1 MPFRTITGHRH
12 LLELLA
18 GAAVRGTLPPSLIF
32 AGREGVGKKMAAVS
46 LAQLVN
52 CLKPS
57 TDACGECASC
67 TRIARGVHAD
77 VLLIEPGDTGSIK
90 VDQVRDAIERT
101 AYRPFEGRRRVVIVD
116 QADEMLVEAQN
127 ALLKTLEEPPPTS
140 NFVLVTSRPDVLL
153 PTVRSRCPRLRFG
166 RLTPGDVASVLIQTH
181 GYAPAD
187 AHAAASLSDGS
198 IGRALDGASEG
209 YVEARTAA
217 VRLLES
223 AASSRDPRRR
233 LDGAKALT
241 GAARGGSDRDELAR
255 RLKALA
261 SMLRDLGILR
271 VGADARWL
279 ANGDLRPVL
288 QRIEGSFD
296 GERTLGAFAAVDRAL
311 SALDGNASPKIVADW
326 IALQI

>member
-1 MPFRTITGHRH
+1 
-12 LLELLA
+12 
-18 GAAVRGTLPPSLIF
+18 
-32 AGREGVGKKMAAVS
+32 
-46 LAQLVN
+46 
-52 CLKPS
+52 
-57 TDACGECASC
+57 
-67 TRIARGVHAD
+67 VHAD

-116 QADEMLVEAQN
+116 QADE
-127 ALLKTLEEPPPTS
+127 TLDEPPPTS

-166 RLTPGDVASVLIQTH
+166 RLAPGDVASVLIQKH
-181 GYAPAD
+181 DYAPAD

-233 LDGAKALT
+233 LEGAKALT

-271 VGADARWL
+271 AGADERWL
-279 ANGDLRPVL
+279 ANADLRPVL

-296 GERTLGAFAAVDRAL
+296 GERTLGAFASVDRAL

-326 IALQI
+326 LALQI